1 MKTAEEV
8 ELPIGGMTC
17 AACARTVES
26 QLAHAPGV
34 EKASVNFATR
44 TASISFNPA
53 QTDVANLVAAVEEV
67 GYEVPRQQEFAEAA
81 AALVLRKRL
90 IIGAVF
96 AIPVFILGML
106 ERAPLAQ
113 FVLTLPVLF
122 YAGREFFRDAWT
134 AAKHRSAN
142 MNTLIALGTGAAF
155 LYSTWVIAAGGKDVY
170 FEAAAVIVVLILVG
184 RMLEARATGKASD
197 AIRHLMNLQ
206 PSTARVIRG
215 GSEQEIPLMEVRA
228 GDMVVVRPGERVAVD
243 GVVREGASDID
254 ESMLTGESLPVAKTA
269 GSDVFGGTVNGT
281 GAFRFEAKKVGRDTA
296 LAQIIELVKRAQG
309 SKAPVARLADVV
321 SGYFSVGVLAVAL
334 VTFAVWLFLAPVG
347 VAVVNAVAVLIIACP
362 CAMGLATPTAI
373 MCGTGRGAEHG
384 ILFKGGAGLEAAA
397 KVDTVVMDKTG
408 TITTGKPVVTAVRVS
423 NGFREEDVVRLAASV
438 EQWSEHPLARAVVTR
453 ANGAKLEPAIDFRA
467 LPGKGAEAMVS
478 GRRIFAGRQEDDSDT
493 GAIAVDIDGVR
504 AGAFD
509 IADEAKPEAAGA
521 IRRLRGMG
529 VAVWMITGDNAR
541 VAREIA
547 REVGIDESRVLAEV
561 LPQDK
566 EREVARLKCEGKR
579 VAMVGDGI
587 NDAPALASADAG
599 IAIGTGTDVAIDAAA
614 IILMRGDLRGVPEAL
629 ALARRTLRVIRQN
642 LFWAFGYNAI
652 GIPVAAGVL
661 YPFTGWTLS
670 PMIASAAMALSSVS
684 VVTNSLRLRRY
695 RVRE

>member
-1 MKTAEEV
+1 MKSAEEV

-26 QLAHAPGV
+26 QLVHSPGV

-53 QTDVANLVAAVEEV
+53 QTDIANLVAAVEEV
-67 GYEVPRQQEFAEAA
+67 GYEVPQHREIAEAA
-81 AALVLRKRL
+81 AARALRKHL
-90 IIGAVF
+90 IVGAVF

-106 ERAPLAQ
+106 ERAPIAQ

-122 YAGREFFRDAWT
+122 YAGLEFFRDAWT

-155 LYSTWVIAAGGKDVY
+155 SYSTWVIATGGKDVY
-170 FEAAAVIVVLILVG
+170 FEAAAVIVVLILLG
-184 RMLEARATGKASD
+184 RMLEARATGRASD

-215 GSEQEIPLMEVRA
+215 GSEQEIPLAEVCM
-228 GDMVVVRPGERVAVD
+228 GDIVIVRPGERVAVD
-243 GVVREGASDID
+243 GVVREGSSDID

-321 SGYFSVGVLAVAL
+321 SGYFTVAVLAIAL
-334 VTFAVWLFLAPVG
+334 VTFAVWIFFAPVG

-373 MCGTGRGAEHG
+373 MCGTGRGAERG
-384 ILFKGGAGLEAAA
+384 ILFKGGEGLETAA

-408 TITTGKPVVTAVRVS
+408 TITTGKPVVTGVRVL
-423 NGFREEDVVRLAASV
+423 NGFSEEDVVRLAASV
-438 EQWSEHPLARAVVTR
+438 EQWSEHPLAHAVVAR
-453 ANGAKLEPAIDFRA
+453 AIGAKLEPATDFRA
-467 LPGKGAEAMVS
+467 VPGKGAEATVS
-478 GRRIFAGRQEDDSDT
+478 GRRVFAGRREDDDGA
-493 GAIAVDIDGVR
+493 GAIAVDIDGVH

-509 IADEAKPEAAGA
+509 VADEAKPEAAGA
-521 IRRLRGMG
+521 IRQLRGMG
-529 VAVWMITGDNAR
+529 VEVWMITGDNSR

-566 EREVARLKCEGKR
+566 EREVARLKSAGKR

-587 NDAPALASADAG
+587 NDAPALARADVG
-599 IAIGTGTDVAIDAAA
+599 IAIGTGTDVAIDAAG

-629 ALARRTLRVIRQN
+629 ALARQTLRVIRQN

-652 GIPVAAGVL
+652 GIPIAAGVL
-661 YPFTGWTLS
+661 YPFTGWMLS